1 MSFLDMWSGWVWV
14 AGAALG
20 LMTILVAIVY
30 ALSEAL
36 MNDKMK
42 SWAKTEFAEIFYSA
56 IIISL
61 IVTGVPLINQVVQA
75 SLIGAGGTSLTS
87 TYVLTTDMNTIPLTS
102 TPVVNTK
109 QYVYTNIC
117 GDAIASNPNSIY
129 YGVDACHMRL
139 GIWFMHELFNEGKQ
153 FAYDTYL
160 SYIKTSMLSEFT
172 INIEFMFEKA
182 GFFTFTPWRGFFTIP
197 NKVKEMIFDWVVKIM
212 MVIKFQEV
220 LLRFIAIALFPSLLV
235 IGGVLRT
242 FAFTRKLGGLLL
254 AMALSLYFVFP
265 AFYAVGAL
273 IMLNI
278 KNDPKVQ
285 SDWLSNTD
293 ANPGH
298 SPDPPIVD
306 TMYIT
311 GTMPMLGATGSQVN
325 YGDYENQSNQMQG
338 LTPDQMAQVSEGSPC
353 GSANPLVPCFDMNP
367 SAPSSYTDAQTT
379 DAMNSNYQKAESW
392 LDVVSK
398 ESKFDQFISF
408 AWSKNG
414 PLDVAANFTFW
425 AAAFSLFGLLASI
438 AAIRSL
444 SITFGGD
451 IEIAGLTR
459 LI

>member
-1 MSFLDMWSGWVWV
+1 MAFLDMWASWVWV

-20 LMTILVAIVY
+20 IMTILVAIVY

-56 IIISL
+56 LIISL
-61 IVTGVPLINQVVQA
+61 IVAGIPLINQVVQA
-75 SLIGAGGTSLTS
+75 SLIGAGGSSLTS
-87 TYVLTTDMNTIPLTS
+87 TYVLTTDTGTV
-102 TPVVNTK
+102 TNTK
-109 QYVYTNIC
+109 QYIYTNIC
-117 GDAIASNPNSIY
+117 GDSIASNTKSMYN
-129 YGVDACHMRL
+129 GVDACHIRL
-139 GIWFMHELFNEGKQ
+139 GMWFMNELFNEGKQ
-153 FAYDTYL
+153 FAFDTYL
-160 SYIKTSMLSEFT
+160 SYIKTSMISEFT

-197 NKVKEMIFDWVVKIM
+197 NKVKEMIFDWIIKIM
-212 MVIKFQEV
+212 MVIEFQEV
-220 LLRFIAIALFPSLLV
+220 LLRFIAVALFPALLV
-235 IGGVLRT
+235 IGAVLRT

-254 AMALSLYFVFP
+254 AMALSLYFIFP

-273 IMLNI
+273 MMLNI
-278 KNDPKVQ
+278 KNNPQVQ
-285 SDWLSNTD
+285 SDWMSNTD
-293 ANPGH
+293 ANPSQ

-306 TMYIT
+306 TMYMT
-311 GTMPMLGATGSQVN
+311 GTMPMLGATGSQVDIN
-325 YGDYENQSNQMQG
+325 QYEAQSDQMQG
-338 LTPDQMAQVSEGSPC
+338 MSSEQLTALSEGSPC
-353 GSANPLVPCFDMNP
+353 DSTNPLAPCFNVN
-367 SAPSSYTDAQTT
+367 SQNTYTTQQTT
-379 DAMNSNYQKAESW
+379 DAMNSNYQKTEDW
-392 LDVVSK
+392 LNVVSK
-398 ESKFDQFISF
+398 TSKFDQFISF

-425 AAAFSLFGLLASI
+425 AATFSLFGLLASI